1 MSVVVLRTV
10 RENTDTLVGSPLEA
24 QRFQLDVSNTRDAIL
39 FGLTVDGIGSLEWDG
54 LNRRRTY
61 PDIRDTLNDSR
72 GGIDNNVIYRYE
84 AKLDTIG
91 IFRTQLPTTLRAGLG
106 ADVGAFFPDIP
117 GDLIASLETAFDL
130 NHAIGGER
138 SARVSLGADWT
149 PTRMLSLRSGMQFGG
164 RLGAALA
171 FGIGF
176 RPAKWFSIDVATSEV
191 TSLFFADRKRLD
203 LALAASAHV
212 RF

>member
-1 MSVVVLRTV
+1 VLRTV
-10 RENTDTLVGSPLEA
+10 RASTDTLIGSPLEA
-24 QRFQLDVSNTRDAIL
+24 QRFKQDISNTRDALL
-39 FGLTVDGIGSLEWDG
+39 FGLSVDGIGSLEWNG
-54 LNRRRTY
+54 TNLRRNY

-91 IFRTQLPTTLRAGLG
+91 AFRTQLPTTLRAGLG
-106 ADVGAFFPDIP
+106 ADVTAFFPEIP
-117 GDLIASLETAFDL
+117 GDLIASFETAFDL

-138 SARVSLGADWT
+138 SARVSLGADWS
-149 PTRMLSLRSGMQFGG
+149 PSPIVSLRSGLQLGG

-171 FGIGF
+171 FGVGF
-176 RPAKWFSIDVATSEV
+176 RPARWFSIDVATSEV
-191 TSLFFADRKRLD
+191 TSLFFADRRRLD
-203 LALAASAHV
+203 LALAASVHA